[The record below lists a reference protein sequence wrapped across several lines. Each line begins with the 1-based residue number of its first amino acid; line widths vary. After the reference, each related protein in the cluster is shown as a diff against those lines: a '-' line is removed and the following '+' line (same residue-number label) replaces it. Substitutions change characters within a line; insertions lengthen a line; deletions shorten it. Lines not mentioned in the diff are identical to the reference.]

1 MAGYILREDQ
11 PNIVLPAQQAD
22 RLIGRG
28 DGDAALL
35 YLCLLRTDRGV
46 TAQELQ
52 RKLKWSQLRLH
63 AAETALQELGL
74 IDRPPEQ
81 KPPEPAQERPV
92 YTADDLT
99 DLLTGDAGFRMLVP
113 QTEEKLGKRLKTAD
127 LQILAGL
134 YDDLG
139 LPADVIYL
147 LVCHCVARSEERYGP
162 GRRPTL
168 RQIEKEGYHW
178 AQRGLFDQES
188 ASRYL
193 RDWNVRRSAM
203 SRYMQ
208 VLGLGDRRPVESE
221 ERYITDWMDKGFPP
235 ETVALAYDKTV
246 FYKKEL
252 NWRYLNG
259 ILRRWHENGWHTPQQ
274 VEKGEER
281 KNAPAQSGGQSGQQG
296 GAEQNAWMRRYIKR

>member
-35 YLCLLRTDRGV
+35 YLCLLRADRGV

-203 SRYMQ
+203 GRYMQ

-259 ILRRWHENGWHTPQQ
+259 ILRRWHENGWHTEEEVRQSDSRKPSRRE
-274 VEKGEER
+274 EKKDDSRME
-281 KNAPAQSGGQSGQQG
+281 KYMK
-296 GAEQNAWMRRYIKR
+296 W

>member
-35 YLCLLRTDRGV
+35 YLCLLRADRGV

-188 ASRYL
+188 ASQYL

-221 ERYITDWMDKGFPP
+221 ERYIADWMDKGFSP

-259 ILRRWHENGWHTPQQ
+259 ILRRWHENGWHTEEEVRQSESRKPSRRE
-274 VEKGEER
+274 EKKDDSRME
-281 KNAPAQSGGQSGQQG
+281 KYMK
-296 GAEQNAWMRRYIKR
+296 W

>member
-35 YLCLLRTDRGV
+35 YLCLLRADRGV

-52 RKLKWSQLRLH
+52 RRLKWSQLRLH

-259 ILRRWHENGWHTPQQ
+259 ILRRWHENGWHTEEEVRQSASRKPSRRE
-274 VEKGEER
+274 EKKDDSRME
-281 KNAPAQSGGQSGQQG
+281 KYMK
-296 GAEQNAWMRRYIKR
+296 W

>member
-35 YLCLLRTDRGV
+35 YLCLLQADRGV

-52 RKLKWSQLRLH
+52 RRLKWSQLRLH

-147 LVCHCVARSEERYGP
+147 LVCHCVTRSEERYGP

-259 ILRRWHENGWHTPQQ
+259 ILRRWHENGWHTEEEVRQSDSRKPSRRE
-274 VEKGEER
+274 EKKDDSRME
-281 KNAPAQSGGQSGQQG
+281 KYMK
-296 GAEQNAWMRRYIKR
+296 W

>member
-35 YLCLLRTDRGV
+35 YLCLLRADRGV

-52 RKLKWSQLRLH
+52 RRLKWSQLRLH

-147 LVCHCVARSEERYGP
+147 LVCHCVTRSEERYGP

-188 ASRYL
+188 ASQYL

-203 SRYMQ
+203 SQYMQ

-221 ERYITDWMDKGFPP
+221 ERYIADWMDKGFPP

-259 ILRRWHENGWHTPQQ
+259 ILRRWHENGWHTEEEVRQSDSRKPSRRE
-274 VEKGEER
+274 EKKDDSRME
-281 KNAPAQSGGQSGQQG
+281 KYMK
-296 GAEQNAWMRRYIKR
+296 W

>member
-35 YLCLLRTDRGV
+35 YLCLLRADRGV

-74 IDRPPEQ
+74 IDWPPEQ

-147 LVCHCVARSEERYGP
+147 LVCHCVTRSEERYGP

-188 ASRYL
+188 ASQYL

-221 ERYITDWMDKGFPP
+221 ERYIADWMDKGFPP

-259 ILRRWHENGWHTPQQ
+259 ILRRWHENGWHTEEEVRQSDSRKPSRRE
-274 VEKGEER
+274 EKKDDSRME
-281 KNAPAQSGGQSGQQG
+281 KYMK
-296 GAEQNAWMRRYIKR
+296 W

>member
-28 DGDAALL
+28 SLYRWLL
-35 YLCLLRTDRGV
+35 YLCLLRADRGV

-52 RKLKWSQLRLH
+52 RRLKWSQLRLH

-259 ILRRWHENGWHTPQQ
+259 ILRRWHENGWHTEEEVRQSDSRKPSRRE
-274 VEKGEER
+274 EKKDDSRME
-281 KNAPAQSGGQSGQQG
+281 KYMK
-296 GAEQNAWMRRYIKR
+296 W

>member
-35 YLCLLRTDRGV
+35 YLCLLRADRGV

-52 RKLKWSQLRLH
+52 RRLKWSQLRLH

-92 YTADDLT
+92 YTVDDLT

-147 LVCHCVARSEERYGP
+147 LVCHCVTRSEERYGP

-221 ERYITDWMDKGFPP
+221 ERYIADWMDKGFPP

-259 ILRRWHENGWHTPQQ
+259 ILRRWHENGWHTEEEVRQSDSRKPSKRE
-274 VEKGEER
+274 EKKDDSRME
-281 KNAPAQSGGQSGQQG
+281 KYMK
-296 GAEQNAWMRRYIKR
+296 W

>member
-35 YLCLLRTDRGV
+35 YLCLLSADRGV

-259 ILRRWHENGWHTPQQ
+259 ILRRWHENGWHTEEEVRQSDSRKPSRRE
-274 VEKGEER
+274 EKKDDSRME
-281 KNAPAQSGGQSGQQG
+281 KYMK
-296 GAEQNAWMRRYIKR
+296 W

>member
-35 YLCLLRTDRGV
+35 YLCLLRADRGV

-221 ERYITDWMDKGFPP
+221 ERYIADWMDKGFPP

-259 ILRRWHENGWHTPQQ
+259 ILRRWHENGWHTEEEVHQGDSRKPSRRE
-274 VEKGEER
+274 EKKDDSRME
-281 KNAPAQSGGQSGQQG
+281 KYMK
-296 GAEQNAWMRRYIKR
+296 W

>member
-35 YLCLLRTDRGV
+35 YLCLLRADRGV

-52 RKLKWSQLRLH
+52 RRLKWSQLRLH

-147 LVCHCVARSEERYGP
+147 LVCHCVTRSEERYGP

-203 SRYMQ
+203 SQYMQ

-259 ILRRWHENGWHTPQQ
+259 ILRRWHENGWHTEEEVRQSDSRKPSRRE
-274 VEKGEER
+274 EKKDDSRME
-281 KNAPAQSGGQSGQQG
+281 KYMK
-296 GAEQNAWMRRYIKR
+296 W

>member
-28 DGDAALL
+28 DGDAPLL
-35 YLCLLRTDRGV
+35 YLCLLRADRGV

-52 RKLKWSQLRLH
+52 RRLKWSQLRLH

-259 ILRRWHENGWHTPQQ
+259 ILRRWHENGWHTEEEVRQSDSRKPSRRE
-274 VEKGEER
+274 EKKDDSRME
-281 KNAPAQSGGQSGQQG
+281 KYMK
-296 GAEQNAWMRRYIKR
+296 W

>member
-35 YLCLLRTDRGV
+35 YLCLLRADRGV

-52 RKLKWSQLRLH
+52 RRLKWSQLRLH

-193 RDWNVRRSAM
+193 RNWNVRRSAM

-259 ILRRWHENGWHTPQQ
+259 ILRRWHENGWHTEEEVRQSDSRKPSRRE
-274 VEKGEER
+274 EKKDDSRME
-281 KNAPAQSGGQSGQQG
+281 KYMK
-296 GAEQNAWMRRYIKR
+296 W

>member
-35 YLCLLRTDRGV
+35 YLCLLRADRGV
-46 TAQELQ
+46 TTQELQ
-52 RKLKWSQLRLH
+52 RRLKWSQLRLH

-188 ASRYL
+188 ASQYL

-259 ILRRWHENGWHTPQQ
+259 ILRRWHENGWHTEEEVRQSDSRKPSRRE
-274 VEKGEER
+274 EKKDDSRME
-281 KNAPAQSGGQSGQQG
+281 KYMK
-296 GAEQNAWMRRYIKR
+296 W

>member
-35 YLCLLRTDRGV
+35 YLCLLRADRGV

-147 LVCHCVARSEERYGP
+147 LVCHCVTRSEERYGP

-188 ASRYL
+188 ASQYL

-208 VLGLGDRRPVESE
+208 VMGLGDRRPVESE
-221 ERYITDWMDKGFPP
+221 ERYIADWMDKGFPP

-259 ILRRWHENGWHTPQQ
+259 ILRRWHENGWHTEEEVRQSDSRKPSRRE
-274 VEKGEER
+274 EKKDDSRME
-281 KNAPAQSGGQSGQQG
+281 KYMK
-296 GAEQNAWMRRYIKR
+296 W

>member
-35 YLCLLRTDRGV
+35 YLCLLRADRGV

-113 QTEEKLGKRLKTAD
+113 QTEEKLGKRLKTAN

-147 LVCHCVARSEERYGP
+147 LVCHCVTRSEERYGP

-188 ASRYL
+188 ASQYL

-221 ERYITDWMDKGFPP
+221 ERYIADWMDKGFPP

-259 ILRRWHENGWHTPQQ
+259 ILRRWHENGWHTEEEVRQSDSRKPSKRE
-274 VEKGEER
+274 EKKDDSRME
-281 KNAPAQSGGQSGQQG
+281 KYMK
-296 GAEQNAWMRRYIKR
+296 W

>member
-35 YLCLLRTDRGV
+35 YLCLLRAERGV

-259 ILRRWHENGWHTPQQ
+259 ILRRWHENGWHTEEEVRQSDSRKPSRRE
-274 VEKGEER
+274 EKKDDSRME
-281 KNAPAQSGGQSGQQG
+281 KYMK
-296 GAEQNAWMRRYIKR
+296 W

>member
-1 MAGYILREDQ
+1 VAGYILREDQ

-35 YLCLLRTDRGV
+35 YLCLLRADRGV

-52 RKLKWSQLRLH
+52 RRLKWSQLRLH

-221 ERYITDWMDKGFPP
+221 ERYIADWMDKGFPP

-259 ILRRWHENGWHTPQQ
+259 ILRRWHENGWHTEEEVRQSDSRKPSKRE
-274 VEKGEER
+274 EKKDDSRME
-281 KNAPAQSGGQSGQQG
+281 KYMK
-296 GAEQNAWMRRYIKR
+296 W

>member
-1 MAGYILREDQ
+1 VAGYILREDQ

-35 YLCLLRTDRGV
+35 YLCLLRADRGV

-52 RKLKWSQLRLH
+52 RRLKWSQLRLH

-147 LVCHCVARSEERYGP
+147 LVCHCVTRSEERYGP

-221 ERYITDWMDKGFPP
+221 ERYIADWMDKGFPP

-259 ILRRWHENGWHTPQQ
+259 ILRRWHENGWHTEEEVRQSDSRKPSKRE
-274 VEKGEER
+274 EKKDDSRME
-281 KNAPAQSGGQSGQQG
+281 KYMK
-296 GAEQNAWMRRYIKR
+296 W

>member
-35 YLCLLRTDRGV
+35 YLCLLRADRGV

-52 RKLKWSQLRLH
+52 RRLKWSQLRLH

-147 LVCHCVARSEERYGP
+147 LVCHCVTRSEERYGP

-259 ILRRWHENGWHTPQQ
+259 ILRRWHENGWHTEEEVRQSNSRKPSRRE
-274 VEKGEER
+274 EKKDDSRME
-281 KNAPAQSGGQSGQQG
+281 KYMK
-296 GAEQNAWMRRYIKR
+296 W

>member
-35 YLCLLRTDRGV
+35 YLCLLRADRGV

-92 YTADDLT
+92 YTTDDLT

-147 LVCHCVARSEERYGP
+147 LVCHCVTRSEERYGP

-221 ERYITDWMDKGFPP
+221 ERYIADWMDKGFPP

-259 ILRRWHENGWHTPQQ
+259 ILRRWHENGWHTEEEVRQSDSRKPSRRE
-274 VEKGEER
+274 EKKDDSRME
-281 KNAPAQSGGQSGQQG
+281 KYMK
-296 GAEQNAWMRRYIKR
+296 W

>member
-1 MAGYILREDQ
+1 MAGYILRADQ

-35 YLCLLRTDRGV
+35 YLCLLRADRGV

-147 LVCHCVARSEERYGP
+147 LVCHCVTRSEERYGP

-221 ERYITDWMDKGFPP
+221 ERYIADWMDKGFPP

-259 ILRRWHENGWHTPQQ
+259 ILRRWHENGWHTEEEVRQSDSRKPSRRE
-274 VEKGEER
+274 EKKDDSRME
-281 KNAPAQSGGQSGQQG
+281 KYMK
-296 GAEQNAWMRRYIKR
+296 W

>member
-35 YLCLLRTDRGV
+35 YLCLLRADRGV

-52 RKLKWSQLRLH
+52 RRLKWSQLRLH

-168 RQIEKEGYHW
+168 RQIEKEGYYW
-178 AQRGLFDQES
+178 ARQGLFDQDS
-188 ASRYL
+188 AARYL
-193 RDWNVRRSAM
+193 KTWRDKQQGQSA
-203 SRYMQ
+203 YMQ
-208 VLGLGDRRPVESE
+208 VLGLGQRRPVASE
-221 ERYITDWMDKGFPP
+221 EKYISDWMDKGFPP
-235 ETVALAYDKTV
+235 ETVALAYDKTI
-246 FYKKEL
+246 FYKKQLE
-252 NWRYLNG
+252 WRYLNG
-259 ILRRWHENGWHTPQQ
+259 ILRRWHENGWHTPEEVQQ
-274 VEKGEER
+274 GDAGK
-281 KNAPAQSGGQSGQQG
+281 PAQPSPKPDKPDQDNSRM
-296 GAEQNAWMRRYIKR
+296 EKYMKW

>member
-1 MAGYILREDQ
+1 VAGYILREDQ

-35 YLCLLRTDRGV
+35 YLCLLRADRGV

-188 ASRYL
+188 ASQYL

-221 ERYITDWMDKGFPP
+221 ERYIADWMDKGFSP

-259 ILRRWHENGWHTPQQ
+259 ILRRWHENGWHTEEEVRQSDSRKPSRRE
-274 VEKGEER
+274 EKKDDSRME
-281 KNAPAQSGGQSGQQG
+281 KYMK
-296 GAEQNAWMRRYIKR
+296 W

>member
-35 YLCLLRTDRGV
+35 YLSLLRADRGV

-52 RKLKWSQLRLH
+52 RRLKWSQLRLH

-259 ILRRWHENGWHTPQQ
+259 ILRRWHENGWHTEEEVRQSNSRKPSRRE
-274 VEKGEER
+274 EKKDDSRME
-281 KNAPAQSGGQSGQQG
+281 KYMK
-296 GAEQNAWMRRYIKR
+296 W

>member
-35 YLCLLRTDRGV
+35 YLCLLRADRGV

-52 RKLKWSQLRLH
+52 RRLKWSQLRLH

-147 LVCHCVARSEERYGP
+147 LVCHCGTRSEERYGP

-188 ASRYL
+188 ASQYL

-221 ERYITDWMDKGFPP
+221 ERYIADWMDKGFPP

-259 ILRRWHENGWHTPQQ
+259 ILRRWHENGWHTEEEVRQSDSRKPSRRE
-274 VEKGEER
+274 EKKDDSRME
-281 KNAPAQSGGQSGQQG
+281 KYMK
-296 GAEQNAWMRRYIKR
+296 W

>member
-35 YLCLLRTDRGV
+35 YLCLLRADRGV

-147 LVCHCVARSEERYGP
+147 LVCHCVTRSEERYGP

-221 ERYITDWMDKGFPP
+221 ERYLADWMDKGFPP
-235 ETVALAYDKTV
+235 ETVALADDKTV

-259 ILRRWHENGWHTPQQ
+259 ILRRWHENGWHTEEEVRQSDSRKPSRRE
-274 VEKGEER
+274 EKKDDSRME
-281 KNAPAQSGGQSGQQG
+281 KYMK
-296 GAEQNAWMRRYIKR
+296 W

>member
-35 YLCLLRTDRGV
+35 YLCLLRADRGV

-74 IDRPPEQ
+74 IDRPPE
-81 KPPEPAQERPV
+81 KPLPEPAQERPV

-147 LVCHCVARSEERYGP
+147 LVCHCVTRSEERYGP

-259 ILRRWHENGWHTPQQ
+259 ILRRWHENGWHTEEEVRQSDSRKPSRRE
-274 VEKGEER
+274 EKKDDSRME
-281 KNAPAQSGGQSGQQG
+281 KYMK
-296 GAEQNAWMRRYIKR
+296 W

>member
-35 YLCLLRTDRGV
+35 YLCLLRADRGV

-52 RKLKWSQLRLH
+52 RRLKWSQLRLH

-147 LVCHCVARSEERYGP
+147 LVCHCVTRSEERYGP

-188 ASRYL
+188 ASQYL
-193 RDWNVRRSAM
+193 RDWNVHRSAM

-221 ERYITDWMDKGFPP
+221 ERYIADWMDKGFPP

-259 ILRRWHENGWHTPQQ
+259 ILRRWHENGWHTEEEVRQSDSRKPSRRE
-274 VEKGEER
+274 EKKDDSRME
-281 KNAPAQSGGQSGQQG
+281 KYMK
-296 GAEQNAWMRRYIKR
+296 W

>member
-35 YLCLLRTDRGV
+35 YLCLLRADRGV

-52 RKLKWSQLRLH
+52 RRLKWSQLRLH

-113 QTEEKLGKRLKTAD
+113 QTEEKLGRRLKTAD
-127 LQILAGL
+127 LQSLAGL

-259 ILRRWHENGWHTPQQ
+259 ILRRWHENGWHTEEEVRQSDSRKPSRRE
-274 VEKGEER
+274 EKKDDSRME
-281 KNAPAQSGGQSGQQG
+281 KYMK
-296 GAEQNAWMRRYIKR
+296 W

>member
-35 YLCLLRTDRGV
+35 YLCLLRADRGV

-52 RKLKWSQLRLH
+52 RRLKWSQLRLH

-147 LVCHCVARSEERYGP
+147 LVCHCVTRSEECYGP

-188 ASRYL
+188 ASQYL

-221 ERYITDWMDKGFPP
+221 ERYIADWMDKGFPP

-259 ILRRWHENGWHTPQQ
+259 ILRRWHENGWHTEEEVRQSDSRKPSKRE
-274 VEKGEER
+274 EKKDDSRME
-281 KNAPAQSGGQSGQQG
+281 KYMK
-296 GAEQNAWMRRYIKR
+296 W

>member
-35 YLCLLRTDRGV
+35 YLCLLRADRGV

-52 RKLKWSQLRLH
+52 RRLKWSQLRLH

-259 ILRRWHENGWHTPQQ
+259 ILRRWHENGWHTEEEVRQSNSRKPSRRE
-274 VEKGEER
+274 EKKDDSRME
-281 KNAPAQSGGQSGQQG
+281 KYMK
-296 GAEQNAWMRRYIKR
+296 W